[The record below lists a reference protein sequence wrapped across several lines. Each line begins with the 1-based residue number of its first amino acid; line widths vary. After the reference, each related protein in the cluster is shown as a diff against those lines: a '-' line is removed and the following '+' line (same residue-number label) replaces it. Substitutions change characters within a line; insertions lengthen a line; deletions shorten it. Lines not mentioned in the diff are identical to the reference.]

1 MRQAYFAQRN
11 RLLQP
16 LSWFS
21 FLTRLAHLSSFF
33 AAARA
38 VARGISP
45 MTFAVEA

>member
-1 MRQAYFAQRN
+1 MRQAQFAQRN

-21 FLTRLAHLSSFF
+21 FFNTPRSLVKLFATAMALAL
-33 AAARA
+33 
-38 VARGISP
+38 GISP